1 MIQDLQEL
9 LQPSQPPKKIYG
21 WMDTQ
26 LSVARHYGGCTYQGH
41 SYKVDFNDLDQPLV
55 RQDVMEEEKKAK
67 KMSNKKVKPAEQQGE
82 LPI

>member
-67 KMSNKKVKPAEQQGE
+67 KIKNKAVIPPNTQGS
-82 LPI
+82 LVI